1 MKYFIA
7 LTFCSA
13 FTILLPAQ
21 QAFLDEFQQKWKN
34 AEAYT
39 LESIELMPEEA
50 LDYKPTEEQRSFR
63 DQIIHSCRNMIWL
76 SSSYLGGD
84 KSGIDVNQ
92 KGLTKADLIDL
103 VKTCFQRSGEAAAN
117 LKPDDLEEKV
127 SFFAGPM
134 SKRQILV
141 LMNDHSTHH
150 RAQMLVY
157 LRLKGLTPP
166 KYRGW

>member
-1 MKYFIA
+1 MKYF
-7 LTFCSA
+7 TVFCLCFA
-13 FTILLPAQ
+13 FATSLFAQ
-21 QAFLDEFQQKWKN
+21 QAFLDEFQQKWQN

-39 LESIELMPEEA
+39 LESIELMPAEA
-50 LDYKPTEEQRSFR
+50 FDFKPTDEQKSFQE
-63 DQIIHSCRNMIWL
+63 QIIHSCSNMIWL
-76 SSSYLGGD
+76 SSSYLGGN
-84 KSGIDVNQ
+84 KEGIDLS
-92 KGLTKADLIDL
+92 KKDLSKADLLDL
-103 VKTCFQRSGEAAAN
+103 VKTCFKRSGEAATN
-117 LKPDDLEEKV
+117 LKPEDLEEKV

-134 SKRQILV
+134 TKRQILV

>member
-1 MKYFIA
+1 MKYF
-7 LTFCSA
+7 LTLTYCFAFSA
-13 FTILLPAQ
+13 VLSAQ

-39 LESIELMPEEA
+39 LESIELMPEDA
-50 LDYKPTEEQRSFR
+50 FGYKPTEEQRSFQ

-84 KSGIDVNQ
+84 KSGIDFSQ
-92 KGLTKADLIDL
+92 KDLSKADLIAM

-117 LKPDDLEEKV
+117 LKPEDLEEKV

>member
-1 MKYFIA
+1 MKYLF
-7 LTFCSA
+7 TFCLLLSA
-13 FTILLPAQ
+13 SPMLLAQ
-21 QAFLDEFQQKWKN
+21 QAFLDEFQHKWKN

-39 LESIELMPEEA
+39 MESIELMPEA
-50 LDYKPTEEQRSFR
+50 DFDYKPTEGQRSFK

-84 KSGIDVNQ
+84 KEGIDLNQ
-92 KGLTKADLIDL
+92 KDLSKAELLAL
-103 VKTCFQRSGEAAAN
+103 VKTCFQRSGEAAGK
-117 LKPDDLEEKV
+117 LKPEDLEEKV

-134 SKRQILV
+134 SKRQIMV

>member
-1 MKYFIA
+1 MKYI
-7 LTFCSA
+7 
-13 FTILLPAQ
+13 TIVSLCFVYASSVLAQ

-39 LESIELMPEEA
+39 LESIELMPAEA
-50 LDYKPTEEQRSFR
+50 FDYKPTQEQKSFQE
-63 DQIIHSCRNMIWL
+63 QIIHSCSNMIWL
-76 SSSYLGGD
+76 SSSYLGGN
-84 KSGIDVNQ
+84 KEGIDLKQEN
-92 KGLTKADLIDL
+92 LTKAEIIDL
-103 VKTCFQRSGEAAAN
+103 VKTCFQRSRAAAAN
-117 LKPDDLEEKV
+117 LKPEELEEKV

-134 SKRQILV
+134 TKRQILV